1 MTATSTPY
9 QMVATTDI
17 DKTTMFNNNNNK
29 QTTTECGGMFT
40 L

>member
-1 MTATSTPY
+1 
-9 QMVATTDI
+9 MVATTDI

-29 QTTTECGGMFT
+29 QAATECGGMFT